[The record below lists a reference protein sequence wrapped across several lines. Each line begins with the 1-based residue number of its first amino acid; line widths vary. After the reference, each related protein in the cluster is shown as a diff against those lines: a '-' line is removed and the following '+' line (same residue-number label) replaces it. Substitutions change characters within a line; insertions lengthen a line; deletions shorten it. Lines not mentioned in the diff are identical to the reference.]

1 MRLHITYEENPRNSY
16 ETVLQVV
23 KHNKLEPKH
32 GETMPELLSEF
43 ITLLGKEKEEWG
55 GVKAMTETP
64 LVTTSPRRNVIVI
77 QGDEGSMTSKAVI
90 EGVVD
95 SPANRETRKEPDR
108 PSSSKAVKQDLPK
121 ASNTLKEPDRPS
133 SSKAVKQDLPK
144 ASNTLKE
151 PDRPSSGKAVKQD
164 LPKAS
169 NTLKE
174 PDRPSSSKSVKQDL
188 PKASNTLKGTDDPS
202 TNIAIIPATNK
213 KTLKVKIY
221 MGTGWDTDFPKLH
234 RGSSPDLFVN
244 AINSLM
250 IHGGKIQK
258 TVHKRSW
265 TPSWGGEFV
274 FPLSSLENDELVVE
288 VYDHTLIF
296 KDKFAGTFRLWVSKL
311 KPGIQVIPLSDE
323 VGKQCRTARLLM
335 RFMFV

>member
-1 MRLHITYEENPRNSY
+1 MIR
-16 ETVLQVV
+16 
-23 KHNKLEPKH
+23 
-32 GETMPELLSEF
+32 
-43 ITLLGKEKEEWG
+43 
-55 GVKAMTETP
+55 TP

-95 SPANRETRKEPDR
+95 SPANRETR
-108 PSSSKAVKQDLPK
+108 
-121 ASNTLKEPDRPS
+121 
-133 SSKAVKQDLPK
+133 
-144 ASNTLKE
+144 
-151 PDRPSSGKAVKQD
+151 
-164 LPKAS
+164 
-169 NTLKE
+169 KE

-244 AINSLM
+244 LM

>member
-90 EGVVD
+90 E
-95 SPANRETRKEPDR
+95 ANRETRKEPDR

-144 ASNTLKE
+144 ASNTLK
-151 PDRPSSGKAVKQD
+151 V
-164 LPKAS
+164 
-169 NTLKE
+169 
-174 PDRPSSSKSVKQDL
+174 
-188 PKASNTLKGTDDPS
+188 
-202 TNIAIIPATNK
+202 
-213 KTLKVKIY
+213 
-221 MGTGWDTDFPKLH
+221 
-234 RGSSPDLFVN
+234 
-244 AINSLM
+244 
-250 IHGGKIQK
+250 
-258 TVHKRSW
+258 
-265 TPSWGGEFV
+265 
-274 FPLSSLENDELVVE
+274 
-288 VYDHTLIF
+288 
-296 KDKFAGTFRLWVSKL
+296 
-311 KPGIQVIPLSDE
+311 
-323 VGKQCRTARLLM
+323 
-335 RFMFV
+335 

>member
-1 MRLHITYEENPRNSY
+1 MIR
-16 ETVLQVV
+16 
-23 KHNKLEPKH
+23 
-32 GETMPELLSEF
+32 
-43 ITLLGKEKEEWG
+43 
-55 GVKAMTETP
+55 TP

-108 PSSSKAVKQDLPK
+108 PSSGKAVKQDLPK
-121 ASNTLKEPDRPS
+121 ASNTLKVFQAASPKVAVRP
-133 SSKAVKQDLPK
+133 L
-144 ASNTLKE
+144 ASQQLSRIKTE

-234 RGSSPDLFVN
+234 RAHDTWWQDPEDCPQTQLDTQLGRGICVS
-244 AINSLM
+244 AI
-250 IHGGKIQK
+250 
-258 TVHKRSW
+258 
-265 TPSWGGEFV
+265 
-274 FPLSSLENDELVVE
+274 
-288 VYDHTLIF
+288 
-296 KDKFAGTFRLWVSKL
+296 
-311 KPGIQVIPLSDE
+311 
-323 VGKQCRTARLLM
+323 
-335 RFMFV
+335 

>member
-55 GVKAMTETP
+55 GVKAMTECVEEYRRWKNEFQELNDKDATCNDFERF
-64 LVTTSPRRNVIVI
+64 LFSPRRNVIVI

-151 PDRPSSGKAVKQD
+151 PDRPSY
-164 LPKAS
+164 
-169 NTLKE
+169 
-174 PDRPSSSKSVKQDL
+174 SKSVKQDL

-234 RGSSPDLFVN
+234 RAHDTWWQDPEDCPQTQLDTQLGRGICVS
-244 AINSLM
+244 AI
-250 IHGGKIQK
+250 
-258 TVHKRSW
+258 
-265 TPSWGGEFV
+265 
-274 FPLSSLENDELVVE
+274 
-288 VYDHTLIF
+288 
-296 KDKFAGTFRLWVSKL
+296 
-311 KPGIQVIPLSDE
+311 
-323 VGKQCRTARLLM
+323 
-335 RFMFV
+335 

>member
-1 MRLHITYEENPRNSY
+1 MIR
-16 ETVLQVV
+16 
-23 KHNKLEPKH
+23 
-32 GETMPELLSEF
+32 
-43 ITLLGKEKEEWG
+43 
-55 GVKAMTETP
+55 TP

-108 PSSSKAVKQDLPK
+108 PSSG
-121 ASNTLKEPDRPS
+121 
-133 SSKAVKQDLPK
+133 KAVKQDLPK

-151 PDRPSSGKAVKQD
+151 PDRPSSGKA
-164 LPKAS
+164 
-169 NTLKE
+169 
-174 PDRPSSSKSVKQDL
+174 VKQDL

-244 AINSLM
+244 LM